1 MKFINDKKSVLN
13 DNRRLDDLFST
24 NNKVNQV
31 IEQAK
36 RKVNNLLETSQ
47 KLAFEVC
54 IGNRISEIYSGDTIA

>member
-13 DNRRLDDLFST
+13 DNHRLEGLFST

-31 IEQAK
+31 LERAK
-36 RKVNNLLETSQ
+36 KKVNNLLETSQ

-54 IGNRISEIYSGDTIA
+54 IGNGISEFCSGDTIA